1 MVVRIWKKKT
11 IKGLSTKINAD
22 TKKIYKAQDPTH
34 LAKLIFPDNSAKHK
48 RAAFLAIMYEIRNS
62 SYKKARPTKL
72 NKIPKKYEINK
83 ASYYKARAKMAK
95 LGIISKSSG
104 YWKFIDGF
112 ANALKYLV
120 TQLDALKFPA
130 ETDLEE
136 TQEYANVQTA
146 KEDELYV
153 DEKKKLSRPALESMK

>member
-1 MVVRIWKKKT
+1 VVVRIRKKKK
-11 IKGLSTKINAD
+11 IKSLSTKINAD
-22 TKKIYKAQDPTH
+22 NKKIYKVSDPVE
-34 LAKLIFPDNSAKHK
+34 LSRLFFPNNNAKHK

-95 LGIISKSSG
+95 LGIISKASG

-112 ANALKYLV
+112 RNAMSHLIKE
-120 TQLDALKFPA
+120 LDALKYPA
-130 ETDLEE
+130 ETLLEE
-136 TQEYANVQTA
+136 ATEYANVQTA
-146 KEDELYV
+146 KEDELYL
-153 DEKKKLSRPALESMK
+153 DEKKKNE